1 MRPVAAV
8 LAFVS
13 AAALALASSAALPP
27 AARAAQVDIELYAPI
42 REATQAIQAA
52 RRARAEQLAPRELR
66 LAEGYFQDALGAIDT
81 PAGPPDAA
89 KAARFARLAAAQ
101 AKLAEA
107 RAVEVLREREAGGA
121 GDQYLRAIEG
131 DPKRMLPS
139 LPTMPEATGEYRRRQ
154 REAAEARAARRAAEE
169 AVERLRREGG

>member
-1 MRPVAAV
+1 MRPVRAV
-8 LAFVS
+8 LAIVS
-13 AAALALASSAALPP
+13 VAGLALATAAALPP
-27 AARAAQVDIELYAPI
+27 AGRAAQVDIELFAPI
-42 REATQAIQAA
+42 REAARALQAA
-52 RRARAEQLAPRELR
+52 RRAKADELARRDLR
-66 LAEGYFQDALGAIDT
+66 LAEAYFEDAAAALDP
-81 PAGPPDAA
+81 PAGPPDAG

-131 DPKRMLPS
+131 DPKRMLPP
-139 LPTMPEATGEYRRRQ
+139 LPTMPEAAVEYRRRQ
-154 REAAEARAARRAAEE
+154 REAGEARAARRAAEE